1 MTNKQALQSQISN
14 SIEPPDYLLDKVL
27 IDNGVDGS
35 ADYSSGNYEII
46 ELCSAYVYKVLATEP
61 NFKQGSL
68 AISNAQADNF
78 MKIANNIFK
87 KYGKLD
93 EVIGAKINLIY

>member
-14 SIEPPDYLLDKVL
+14 SIEPPDNLLDKVL
-27 IDNGVDGS
+27 IDNDVDGS
-35 ADYSSGNYEII
+35 ATYSKGNSEKI
-46 ELCSAYVYKVLATEP
+46 ELCTAYIYKVIATEP

-68 AISNAQADNF
+68 AISNIDANTLL
-78 MKIANNIFK
+78 KIANNIFK

-93 EVIGAKINLIY
+93 EVTGVKIDLQF